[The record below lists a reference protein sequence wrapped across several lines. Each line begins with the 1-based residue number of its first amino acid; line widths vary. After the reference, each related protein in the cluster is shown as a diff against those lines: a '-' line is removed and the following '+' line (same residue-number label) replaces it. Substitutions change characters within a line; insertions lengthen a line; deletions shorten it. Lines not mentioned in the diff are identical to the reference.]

1 LLFLAFARAVVHSFH
16 ANQEP
21 SFRPKLAHSLI
32 VSSAV
37 EKSASPP
44 RSFPTITVHFV
55 LRSPLNPKI
64 AHSECGKEPGV
75 LLSQN
80 YFSAFSTQKSHV
92 KPRNHLNA
100 SNEKK

>member
-1 LLFLAFARAVVHSFH
+1 
-16 ANQEP
+16 
-21 SFRPKLAHSLI
+21 

-44 RSFPTITVHFV
+44 DLSPPSRCTLSCV
-55 LRSPLNPKI
+55 PLNPKI

-80 YFSAFSTQKSHV
+80 YFSAFSAQKSHV